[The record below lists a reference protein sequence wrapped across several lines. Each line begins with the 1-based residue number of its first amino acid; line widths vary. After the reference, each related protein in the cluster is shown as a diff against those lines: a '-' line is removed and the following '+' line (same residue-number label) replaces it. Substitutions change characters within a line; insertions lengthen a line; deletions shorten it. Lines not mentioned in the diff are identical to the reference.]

1 MKKILFTL
9 LSLLLFS
16 AVAQAAT
23 DYGFSVAGTT
33 VTSDNCNNIVNN
45 YITSGTVYYVPSS
58 NTLYMNNV
66 TISMTGDYNRVINN
80 LECSGLKVQFSGT
93 CNLYARDAAVV
104 RIRKNTTLSAPS
116 ASTVV
121 NITGVN
127 ENGIWMATSN
137 SFSLTIQGPGKFNI
151 KSTNN
156 TAIEDEDDGSGIQ
169 LDTWHQVY
177 FDNVN
182 AVLSSG
188 GNSVVKRVSLRFK
201 AGSSVR
207 FKATNNSSYPVINFC
222 AWQVY
227 GNEAL
232 LEPYGAYYDSNNSSV
247 VDSNGN
253 RVYNKDVYVSDDYV
267 AIINE
272 TNFPDANF
280 RSWLLENFPGY
291 IHDGHVNNWGVFNL
305 SGKNISNLK
314 GIEYFTNLSSLNISN
329 NNLTSVDLSHNTN
342 LEKLYCSNNQLTS
355 LDLTNL
361 SNLEVLDC
369 SNNKL
374 TTLSVSGKSYLNTLN
389 CSNNTLLTTLNCYRC
404 DLTTLNVTGCT
415 ALKELRCYENA
426 NLTAITGLA
435 NCTAITSLDCEDC
448 AITSLPGVNNMTN
461 IATLLARNNK
471 LTTLTVTGKSKLTNL
486 RVNGNTTLTTL
497 QCYNNALTT
506 LNVTGC
512 TALKDLRCYYNAN
525 LTAITGLA
533 DCTAIAYLD
542 CRNCALTDL
551 PGLNNMTQIQ
561 RLFAG
566 NNKLTSVTLTSKA
579 SLVYVDLQNNPQM
592 TTANI
597 YNNSTLPSIIVYNCT
612 ALTTLNC
619 YRNDLTGF
627 DVTGCTALNTLKCY
641 GNANLATI
649 IGLADCKAITYLDCE
664 DCQITSLPGINSMT
678 NIATLLA
685 RNNKLTSL
693 EVTYKSKLT
702 NLRVNGNTT
711 LTTLQCYNNA
721 LTSLNVTGC
730 TALNTLKCYENANL
744 ATITG
749 LADCTAITY
758 LDCEDCQISDLS
770 AVNSMNNIQKLYAR
784 NNKLTSFAVTGKSDL
799 TYLRVSGNQ
808 SLTTLQC
815 ANNALTTLDFTNCPA
830 LTHASC
836 AGNNLT
842 SLTVTGCTSLKNL
855 FCNRNRISGTAMT
868 NLVNSLPTRTASN
881 PGNFHVLNNTNENNV
896 ITAEQLTIARGKYW
910 NPKKW
915 NGSDWVDLTV
925 STRGDVNGDGSV
937 NISDVTAL
945 IDYVL
950 SGNASGIDLGAAD
963 VNQDGSI
970 NISDVTALIDH
981 VLTGSW

>member
-1 MKKILFTL
+1 MKKK
-9 LSLLLFS
+9 LLLLL
-16 AVAQAAT
+16 AVLMTAMVAQAAT
-23 DYGFSVAGTT
+23 DYGFTVAGTA
-33 VTSDNCNNIVNN
+33 VTSDNCNNIVSN

-104 RIRKNTTLSAPS
+104 RVRKNTTLSAPS

-137 SFSLTIQGPGKFNI
+137 TFSLTIQGPGTFNI

-156 TAIEDEDDGSGIQ
+156 TAIEDEDDGSGTQ
-169 LDTWHQVY
+169 LDTWHEVY

-188 GNSVVKRVSLRFK
+188 GNSVVKRVLLRFR

-207 FKATNNSSYPVINFC
+207 FKATNNSSYPVINYC
-222 AWQVY
+222 GWQLY

-232 LEPYGAYYDSNNSSV
+232 LEPYGAYHDGSYV

-267 AIINE
+267 AIINA

-291 IHDGHVNNWGVFNL
+291 IHEGHVNNWGVFNL

-342 LEKLYCSNNQLTS
+342 LEDLYCSNNQLTS
-355 LDLTNL
+355 LNL
-361 SNLEVLDC
+361 SNLTNLEILDC

-374 TTLSVSGKSYLNTLN
+374 TTLYAYSFSELKTIN
-389 CSNNTLLTTLNCYRC
+389 CSYNTLLTYVYCYN
-404 DLTTLNVTGCT
+404 DNLTSLNVTGCT
-415 ALKELRCYENA
+415 ALKQLKGDENP
-426 NLTAITGLA
+426 NL
-435 NCTAITSLDCEDC
+435 S
-448 AITSLPGVNNMTN
+448 
-461 IATLLARNNK
+461 
-471 LTTLTVTGKSKLTNL
+471 TV
-486 RVNGNTTLTTL
+486 
-497 QCYNNALTT
+497 
-506 LNVTGC
+506 
-512 TALKDLRCYYNAN
+512 
-525 LTAITGLA
+525 TGLA
-533 DCTAIAYLD
+533 DCTAMTYINLGD
-542 CRNCALTDL
+542 CALTDISAVSGMPNL
-551 PGLNNMTQIQ
+551 TTLEVYNN
-561 RLFAG
+561 R
-566 NNKLTSVTLTSKA
+566 LTSLDVHGKSNLKTLNIF
-579 SLVYVDLQNNPQM
+579 NNPLL
-592 TTANI
+592 TDLKCYSCNLTYLNVSA
-597 YNNSTLPSIIVYNCT
+597 CT
-612 ALTTLNC
+612 ALQGLRC
-619 YRNDLTGF
+619 YYNADLTS
-627 DVTGCTALNTLKCY
+627 
-641 GNANLATI
+641 I
-649 IGLADCKAITYLDCE
+649 MGLADCTAITYLDCE
-664 DCQITSLPGINSMT
+664 DCQISELPVNAMNNLT
-678 NIATLLA
+678 ALYA

-693 EVTYKSKLT
+693 AVNNKGSLVT
-702 NLRVNGNTT
+702 LRVSGNTT
-711 LTTLQCYNNA
+711 LTTLSCYRNA
-721 LTSLNVTGC
+721 LTSLNITGC
-730 TALNTLKCYENANL
+730 TGLKDLRCYENANL
-744 ATITG
+744 TTITG

-758 LDCEDCQISDLS
+758 LDCEDCKISDLS
-770 AVNSMNNIQKLYAR
+770 AVNTMTNIQKIYAR
-784 NNKLTSFAVTGKSDL
+784 NNKLTTFAVTGKSDL

-836 AGNNLT
+836 AGNSLT

-868 NLVNSLPTRTASN
+868 NLVNSLPTRTASD

-896 ITAEQLTIARGKYW
+896 ITAEQLAIARGKYW

-937 NISDVTAL
+937 DISDATTL
-945 IDYVL
+945 INYLLYGDSTGV
-950 SGNASGIDLGAAD
+950 DLAAAN
-963 VNQDGSI
+963 VNNDTGVD
-970 NISDVTALIDH
+970 ISDATTLINY
-981 VLTGSW
+981 LLYGSW

>member
-23 DYGFSVAGTT
+23 DYGFSVAGTM

-45 YITSGTVYYVPSS
+45 YIKSGTVSYDPGT
-58 NTLYMNNV
+58 NTLFMHNV
-66 TISMTGDYNRVINN
+66 TINTQGASGDARRAIQNN
-80 LECSGLKVQFSGT
+80 ECSDLIVMFRGT
-93 CNLYARDAAVV
+93 CNLTGYDGAGV
-104 RIRKNTTLSAPS
+104 RIRKSTTLWAPE
-116 ASTVV
+116 ATDVV
-121 NITGVN
+121 NIHSVN
-127 ENGIWMATSN
+127 AEGIWMATSN
-137 SFSLTIQGPGKFNI
+137 NFELYIQGPGTFNI
-151 KSTNN
+151 SSDTK
-156 TAIEDEDDGSGIQ
+156 TALEDEDDGSGIQ

-188 GNSVVKRVSLRFK
+188 GNSVVKRVLLQFK

-207 FKATNNSSYPVINFC
+207 FKATNNSSYPVINYC
-222 AWQVY
+222 GWQLY

-247 VDSNGN
+247 YDSSGN
-253 RVYNKDVYVSDDYV
+253 KVYNKDVYVSDDYV
-267 AIINE
+267 AIINS

-342 LEKLYCSNNQLTS
+342 LEELYCSNNQLTS
-355 LDLTNL
+355 LNLTNL
-361 SNLEVLDC
+361 SNLEILDC

-374 TTLSVSGKSYLNTLN
+374 TTLSVSGKSYLKTLN
-389 CSNNTLLTTLNCYRC
+389 CSSNTLLTTLYCYRC

-415 ALKELRCYENA
+415 ALQDLRCYENA

-435 NCTAITSLDCEDC
+435 NCTAITGLDCEDC

-512 TALKDLRCYYNAN
+512 TALKDLRCYENSN
-525 LTAITGLA
+525 LATITGLA

-542 CRNCALTDL
+542 C
-551 PGLNNMTQIQ
+551 
-561 RLFAG
+561 
-566 NNKLTSVTLTSKA
+566 
-579 SLVYVDLQNNPQM
+579 
-592 TTANI
+592 
-597 YNNSTLPSIIVYNCT
+597 
-612 ALTTLNC
+612 
-619 YRNDLTGF
+619 
-627 DVTGCTALNTLKCY
+627 
-641 GNANLATI
+641 
-649 IGLADCKAITYLDCE
+649 E
-664 DCQITSLPGINSMT
+664 DCAITSLPGVNNMT

-685 RNNKLTSL
+685 RNNKLTTLSMNYKTNLTRIRVSGNTLLTDLVCIEMTNLETLDVTNCTALKSL
-693 EVTYKSKLT
+693 ECYRGGLESITGLGTCTALTLLDCSDSYINNLSGLANLT
-702 NLRVNGNTT
+702 NLKT
-711 LTTLQCYNNA
+711 LYCESNR
-721 LTSLNVTGC
+721 LTSLNVQGLSKLETLYCSNNQLTTLSVQGC
-730 TALNTLKCYENANL
+730 TALTKLYCYR
-744 ATITG
+744 
-749 LADCTAITY
+749 
-758 LDCEDCQISDLS
+758 
-770 AVNSMNNIQKLYAR
+770 NNI
-784 NNKLTSFAVTGKSDL
+784 
-799 TYLRVSGNQ
+799 SG
-808 SLTTLQC
+808 SGMTT
-815 ANNALTTLDFTNCPA
+815 
-830 LTHASC
+830 
-836 AGNNLT
+836 
-842 SLTVTGCTSLKNL
+842 
-855 FCNRNRISGTAMT
+855 
-868 NLVNSLPTRTASN
+868 LVNSLPTRSSSN
-881 PGNFHVLNNTNENNV
+881 KGELRAIYNTGENNAM
-896 ITAEQLTIARGKYW
+896 TAAQIATARNKYW
-910 NPKKW
+910 LPKKY
-915 NGSDWVDLTV
+915 NGSAWVEMTA

-981 VLTGSW
+981 VLTGSCAGVSSHRC

>member
-1 MKKILFTL
+1 MNMKKVLFTL

-45 YITSGTVYYVPSS
+45 YITSGTVSYNPSN
-58 NTLYMNNV
+58 NTLLMNNV
-66 TISMTGDYNRVINN
+66 TINMTGSYNRVINN
-80 LECSGLKVQFSGT
+80 LENSGLTVMFRGT
-93 CNLYARDAAVV
+93 CNLKAQDASVI
-104 RIRKNTTLSAPS
+104 RIRKSTTLWAPQ
-116 ASTVV
+116 ATDVV

-127 ENGIWMATSN
+127 DVGIWMATTN
-137 SFSLTIQGPGKFNI
+137 DYNLTIQGPGTFKI
-151 KSTNN
+151 KSTAKP
-156 TAIEDEDDGSGIQ
+156 AIEDEDNYQ
-169 LDTWHQVY
+169 AVPLTLDRPHEVVM
-177 FDNVN
+177 DNVN

-188 GNSVVKRVSLRFK
+188 QDNVVRRFYFTFK

-207 FKATNNSSYPVINFC
+207 FKATHNSGKSVITQTSF
-222 AWQVY
+222 VY
-227 GNEAL
+227 QGNETI
-232 LEPYGAYYDSNNSSV
+232 LEPYGAYYSSNTVYDSSGS
-247 VDSNGN
+247 
-253 RVYNKDVYVSDDYV
+253 RVYDEDVYVSDDYV

-342 LEKLYCSNNQLTS
+342 LEDLYCSNNQLTA
-355 LDLTNL
+355 LNLTNL
-361 SNLEVLDC
+361 SNLEILDC

-374 TTLSVSGKSYLNTLN
+374 TTLSVFGKSYLKTLN

-497 QCYNNALTT
+497 QCYNNALAT

-533 DCTAIAYLD
+533 NCTAITYLD

-619 YRNDLTGF
+619 YKNALTGF

-641 GNANLATI
+641 DNANLATI
-649 IGLADCKAITYLDCE
+649 MGLADCKAITYLDCE
-664 DCQITSLPGINSMT
+664 DCQITSLPGVNNMT

-685 RNNKLTSL
+685 RNNKLTTL
-693 EVTYKSKLT
+693 MVLGKSNLKTLRVSGNTSLT
-702 NLRVNGNTT
+702 NLK
-711 LTTLQCYNNA
+711 CYNNA
-721 LTSLNVTGC
+721 LTSLDVTGC
-730 TALNTLKCYENANL
+730 SAM
-744 ATITG
+744 
-749 LADCTAITY
+749 TY
-758 LDCEDCQISDLS
+758 LDCC
-770 AVNSMNNIQKLYAR
+770 
-784 NNKLTSFAVTGKSDL
+784 
-799 TYLRVSGNQ
+799 GNQ
-808 SLTTLQC
+808 
-815 ANNALTTLDFTNCPA
+815 
-830 LTHASC
+830 
-836 AGNNLT
+836 LT
-842 SLTVTGCTSLKNL
+842 SLSVSGCAALNHIEIYK
-855 FCNRNRISGTAMT
+855 NRISGTNMT
-868 NLVNSLPTRTASN
+868 NFVNSLPTRSSSN
-881 PGNFHVLNNTNENNV
+881 KGELRAIFNDGENNSMTAAQ
-896 ITAEQLTIARGKYW
+896 ITTARNKYW
-910 NPKKW
+910 LPKKY
-915 NGSDWVDLTV
+915 NGSTWVDLTA
-925 STRGDVNGDGSV
+925 STRGDVDGDGSV

-945 IDYVL
+945 IDYLL
-950 SGNASGIDLGAAD
+950 SGNASGINVSAAD
-963 VNQDGSI
+963 CDQDNSV
-970 NISDVTALIDH
+970 NISDVTSLIDY
-981 VLTGSW
+981 LLSGSW